1 MFLKSLLGNEDHK
14 EDDRLGKMPT
24 SARGRRKK
32 EDVADFWQQVSAFK
46 EGDEV
51 EMRNY
56 DYEEWSYGKVAK
68 ITEETNVSIFRF
80 TVRSLNRDTNKEIV

>member
-1 MFLKSLLGNEDHK
+1 MFLKSLLGNEDHM
-14 EDDRLGKMPT
+14 EDDRLGKMLT

-56 DYEEWSYGKVAK
+56 RGDQRVDFPLHSEKSQQRYEQRIGPRRLLLSSPPPG
-68 ITEETNVSIFRF
+68 
-80 TVRSLNRDTNKEIV
+80 DD